1 MFLKFTMALLVAH
14 TTVTALIFVM
24 AFVNMMWMESMALM
38 AVIFF
43 EIWLLEKL
51 AMLEPTN

>member
-1 MFLKFTMALLVAH
+1 MFLKFTMALLMAH
-14 TTVTALIFVM
+14 TTVTALMFVM

-43 EIWLLEKL
+43 ELWLLEKL

>member
-1 MFLKFTMALLVAH
+1 MFLKVTMALLVAH
-14 TTVTALIFVM
+14 ITVTTLMFVM
-24 AFVNMMWMESMALM
+24 AFVNMMWMESMALI